1 MALTT
6 VRPEGM
12 GFNTGRRNM
21 VINGAMQVAQRGT
34 GAFTANT
41 DYPVDRFQMLNNT
54 STGTFSAQQ
63 VSEYPDG
70 FKNSLKV
77 TVTAADTSLGSTE
90 RLLVSY
96 PVEGNDFVSPAFGT
110 SSAKSITLSFEVR
123 SSLTGTFSG
132 SVQNSAQN
140 RSFPFE
146 YTISSANTW
155 ETKSITIAG
164 DTSGTWLTDTGI
176 GLRLRFSLG
185 CGSSQQGTVNTW
197 ASANYFGTSA
207 ETPLIGTN
215 GATWQITGVQ
225 LELGENASDFEHRSF
240 GEELALCQRYYYRRT
255 STLTSNNEYSN
266 SVFAYSTTD
275 IQGGAQHPV
284 PMRASPSL
292 TFDGVL
298 KVSTGSGTVT
308 SSSGFSKTNYSTKN
322 YMGFYTGGST
332 FSGLTQHRAYML
344 WGADGDYMEVDAE
357 L

>member
-1 MALTT
+1 MSRARDFADLA
-6 VRPEGM
+6 GSADA
-12 GFNTGRRNM
+12 GGITGKNLI
-21 VINGAMQVAQRGT
+21 INGAMQVAQRGT

-70 FKNSLKV
+70 FKKSLKV

-96 PVEGNDFVSPAFGT
+96 PVEGSDFVAPAFGT
-110 SSAKSITLSFEVR
+110 SSAKKITLSFQVR

-155 ETKSITIAG
+155 ETKSITIDG
-164 DTSGTWLTDTGI
+164 DTTGTWLTDTGI

-185 CGSSQQGTVNTW
+185 CGSSQKGTVNTW

-225 LELGENASDFEHRSF
+225 LEVGEQATPFEHRSF
-240 GEELALCQRYYYRRT
+240 GDELARCQRYFYKVGG
-255 STLTSNNEYSN
+255 NGE
-266 SVFAYSTTD
+266 AYGGRMNGTGNADQIVHHPVIMRATPSGSTTLSSY
-275 IQGGAQHPV
+275 GFENGSNAETV
-284 PMRASPSL
+284 SSTALNNRTAFSATLRCSL
-292 TFDGVL
+292 
-298 KVSTGSGTVT
+298 STSGTNGLAT
-308 SSSGFSKTNYSTKN
+308 IFQLNSGTTIS
-322 YMGFYTGGST
+322 
-332 FSGLTQHRAYML
+332 L
-344 WGADGDYMEVDAE
+344 DAE